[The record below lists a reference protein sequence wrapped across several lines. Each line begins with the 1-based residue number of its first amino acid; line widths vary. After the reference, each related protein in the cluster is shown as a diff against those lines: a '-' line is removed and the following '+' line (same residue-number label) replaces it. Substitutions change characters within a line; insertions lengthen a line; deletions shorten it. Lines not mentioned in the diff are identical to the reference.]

1 MNRKEEIKWV
11 SSGQR
16 AAAKRRQTHAKIYD
30 TNLHFKGSQDLKKK
44 KTVKTAKSV
53 QKTMKPERGFSDP
66 PDD

>member
-44 KTVKTAKSV
+44 NCAKSV